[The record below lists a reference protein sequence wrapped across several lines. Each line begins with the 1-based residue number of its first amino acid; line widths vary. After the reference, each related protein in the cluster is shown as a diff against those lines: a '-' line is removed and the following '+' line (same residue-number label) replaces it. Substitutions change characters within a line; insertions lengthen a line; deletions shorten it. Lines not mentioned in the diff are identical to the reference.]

1 MQAKKWLTSALILSL
16 VSAYP
21 VTALAEGTPPT
32 TTTTTTTSAPTAT
45 TPPSTTTSP
54 SSTTSTPTTNTS
66 MGATADSQMQNDPTA
81 RGAAALDALLKSGN
95 VPTEFTAAIDA
106 AVAVMKAQATVG
118 AVGKSS
124 SPAPELITA
133 LANLQAMID
142 SGKLSAEAKAECEKV
157 VADVRAQ
164 YPADSLTAT
173 GSVAGAAV
181 SPSGTSAVSSS
192 APQTTTG
199 TGSPSDFGAR
209 TVGEAQAAVADHLK
223 SMLSAGFISNETAS
237 ANVAEVIAKLTD
249 SLRSSGKA
257 ASEGEA
263 LAEVEAAL
271 AAKGAAKTAAELDV
285 LAGVQER
292 QGKRAEAMG
301 TLKQR
306 LEANPTTKAAYE
318 KFIQMDAEAGTKR
331 DLDTYVAGRK
341 VSFDV
346 RPQVKEG
353 RTLMPIRA
361 LVEALGATV
370 SWDPA
375 TRTVTIVRGAKEV
388 KISIGSRV
396 ATVGSA
402 EVSMDV
408 AAEIQDGRT
417 LIPVRFVSEGLGLNV
432 TWLADSRSIVVTE
445 QPVK

>member
-1 MQAKKWLTSALILSL
+1 MQAKKLLTSALILFL
-16 VSAYP
+16 ASAYP
-21 VTALAEGTPPT
+21 VTALAEGT
-32 TTTTTTTSAPTAT
+32 TTTTSTST
-45 TPPSTTTSP
+45 TTTSPSTTTAPSSSSP
-54 SSTTSTPTTNTS
+54 SSTTSSPTTDTS
-66 MGATADSQMQNDPTA
+66 MGSTADSQMQNDPTA

-95 VPTEFTAAIDA
+95 VPTEFTAMIDA

-118 AVGKSS
+118 AVGKTSGPS
-124 SPAPELITA
+124 PELIKA
-133 LANLQAMID
+133 LADLQAMID
-142 SGKLSAEAKAECEKV
+142 SGKLSAEAKTESEKV
-157 VADVRAQ
+157 VADLRAQ
-164 YPADSLTAT
+164 YPADSSTAT

-181 SPSGTSAVSSS
+181 SPSGTSTASSS

-199 TGSPSDFGAR
+199 TGNLGDSGAR
-209 TVGEAQAAVADHLK
+209 VVSDAQAAVADHLK
-223 SMLSAGFISNETAS
+223 SMLNAGFISNQTAA

-249 SLRSSGKA
+249 NLRSSGKA

-271 AAKGAAKTAAELDV
+271 AAKSEAKTAAELDV
-285 LAGVQER
+285 LAEVQER
-292 QGKRAEAMG
+292 QGKRVEAME

-306 LEANPTTKAAYE
+306 LEANPTTKVAYE
-318 KFIQMDAEAGTKR
+318 KFIQMDTEAGTKR

-396 ATVGSA
+396 ATVGGA

-445 QPVK
+445 EPVE